1 MNKFITLILINVLSR
16 SKSERRRSFIGSQLE
31 ECKDYSSL
39 FYLLPFQKGYL
50 VNWDTQRQVWDH
62 TFQEVFKLTPLE
74 TNLTFTEPPFN
85 FPSIQDSLNEIFFEE
100 YQFKSVLITQAATLS
115 AAYQLQK
122 HPNRLCC
129 MVVDTGYSFTHLV
142 PTYKAQVVLNGVA
155 RLDVGGKLLT
165 NHLKEIVS
173 YRQLNVLDETYVMNQ
188 VKEEACFVSQDLY
201 SDMSIARQKGPTNT
215 LLREY
220 VLPDYTN
227 VKNGYM
233 REPGAKSSNDEQ
245 CLRLANERF
254 TIPEILFNPSD
265 IGIPQMGIPEALV
278 HSVMATP
285 MQMQPHLFNNIL
297 LSGGNS
303 SFSGFYERF
312 CKEVRQSTPDLY
324 DVDVTHLKQPSCT
337 AWYGGKALAGGV
349 QGLEHIQPV
358 TLAEYKEYGHSI
370 CRKHFHENQVWT
382 SERHS

>member
-1 MNKFITLILINVLSR
+1 MIKLLAKLLPIFAQR
-16 SKSERRRSFIGSQLE
+16 SKSERRRNFIGSQLE
-31 ECKDYSSL
+31 DCKDYSSL

-62 TFQEVFKLTPLE
+62 TFQEVFKLTPSE

-100 YQFKSVLITQAATLS
+100 YQFKSVLIAQTATLC

-122 HPNRLCC
+122 HPTQPCC

-142 PTYKAQVVLNGVA
+142 PTYRARVVSSGA
-155 RLDVGGKLLT
+155 GRLDVGGKLLT

-188 VKEEACFVSQDLY
+188 VKEDACFVTQDLY
-201 SDMSIARQKGPTNT
+201 SDMSITRQKGPANT

-227 VKNGYM
+227 VKSGYM
-233 REPGAKSSNDEQ
+233 REPSSKTSSDEQ
-245 CLRLANERF
+245 CLRLANELF
-254 TIPEILFNPSD
+254 TIPEILFHPSD
-265 IGIPQMGIPEALV
+265 IGIPQMGIPEALI

-285 MQMQPHLFNNIL
+285 TQMQPHLFNNIL

-303 SFSGFYERF
+303 VFRGFYERF
-312 CKEVRQSTPDLY
+312 CREVRQSTPDLY
-324 DVDVTHLKQPSCT
+324 DIDITHLDKPACT
-337 AWYGGKALAGGV
+337 AWFGGKALTEGV
-349 QGLEHIQPV
+349 TGLEHLQPV
-358 TLAEYKEYGHSI
+358 TSAQYKEHGHSI
-370 CRKHFHENQVWT
+370 CRKHFHEDQVWT
-382 SERHS
+382 SESQP